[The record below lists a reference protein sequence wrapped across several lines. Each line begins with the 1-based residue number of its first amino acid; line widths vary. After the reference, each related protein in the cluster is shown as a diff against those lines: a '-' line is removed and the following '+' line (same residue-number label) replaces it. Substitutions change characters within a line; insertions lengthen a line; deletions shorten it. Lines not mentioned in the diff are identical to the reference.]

1 MPKLN
6 AKESNNNS
14 TSTRFLTST
23 SYLSLQNISVGYTLP
38 KNWIAKLGCESLR
51 VYFVADN
58 VALLSAR
65 KGYDPR
71 TNWNGESNYNYSALR
86 SISGGI
92 TMKFLIDKT
101 RKHEKNFKIYG
112 FCSHGRIV

>member
-1 MPKLN
+1 MSEDRDSKLN

-92 TMKFLIDKT
+92 TMKF
-101 RKHEKNFKIYG
+101 
-112 FCSHGRIV
+112 

>member
-1 MPKLN
+1 MLGHRKIKYTDVPKLN

-58 VALLSAR
+58 VALLLLVKVMTLVQIGMANQIIIIR
-65 KGYDPR
+65 HCVV
-71 TNWNGESNYNYSALR
+71 
-86 SISGGI
+86 
-92 TMKFLIDKT
+92 FL
-101 RKHEKNFKIYG
+101 
-112 FCSHGRIV
+112 VV